1 MKCFLYRTCRV
12 FLPLCVLFFLFSTGC
27 PCYANADRDQSLEI
41 LNRWTSIRWGEE
53 NLAWVV
59 YYPEALIE
67 PWINAEAERRRF
79 RPDQTEAYRKA
90 FMDELRIDSTTPILL
105 SVQVLGTTPLDLSP
119 LADNVAL
126 VNESGERIRPMVIE
140 KRLEGPLQG
149 LVQGFIFFPKQSSE
163 NFHIVI
169 KGLIPERETAFTF
182 GGAEQNAETIAT
194 TTDMRETMIDEPL
207 IEEVIVKIPTT
218 EKPRPPQPESV
229 PSPEEVEPQTET
241 FEPTQPVVP
250 PQEQPPV
257 PEPPVQQ
264 ELPQPAVRGPI
275 LSPRQVLDIYL
286 KSWIAG
292 DTDRMYEL
300 LSTESQQKISRELFD
315 REILSGGFRN
325 LLKSGYKVNW
335 LNESSAKIT
344 VARKLLL
351 MRSLES
357 KQIDFVEED
366 GSARVSW

>member
-1 MKCFLYRTCRV
+1 M
-12 FLPLCVLFFLFSTGC
+12 PLCALFFLFAPGGTC
-27 PCYANADRDQSLEI
+27 HANADRDRSLEI

-90 FMDELRIDSTTPILL
+90 FMDELRIDSTTPVLL
-105 SVQVLGTTPLDLSP
+105 SVQALGAAPLDLSP
-119 LADNVAL
+119 LADNIAL
-126 VNESGERIRPMVIE
+126 VDATGKRVGPMVIE
-140 KRLEGPLQG
+140 KRLDGPLQG
-149 LVQGFIFFPKQSSE
+149 LVQGFVFFPKQSSE
-163 NFHIVI
+163 NFYIVI
-169 KGLIPERETAFTF
+169 KGLVPERETAFTF
-182 GGAEQNAETIAT
+182 DGAVQSASSIAT
-194 TTDMRETMIDEPL
+194 TAGAMETTISEPP

-218 EKPRPPQPESV
+218 PKT
-229 PSPEEVEPQTET
+229 PSPPTPPVSSPEDAEPQTEV
-241 FEPTQPVVP
+241 FKPTQPVVP
-250 PQEQPPV
+250 QPQIEQPPV
-257 PEPPVQQ
+257 QEPPVQQ
-264 ELPQPAVRGPI
+264 ELPQPAARGPM
-275 LSPRQVLDIYL
+275 LSPKQALDIYL

-292 DTDRMYEL
+292 DTDQMYEL
-300 LSTESQQKISRELFD
+300 LSTESREKISRELFD
-315 REILSGGFRN
+315 REVSSNRFRN

-335 LNESSAKIT
+335 LNEGSAKVT

-357 KQIDFVEED
+357 KQIDFVMED

>member
-1 MKCFLYRTCRV
+1 MKRFSYRTCRV
-12 FLPLCVLFFLFSTGC
+12 FLPLCVLFFLFFIGL
-27 PCYANADRDQSLEI
+27 PCHANADRDRSLEI

-105 SVQVLGTTPLDLSP
+105 SVQVLGATPLDLSP
-119 LADNVAL
+119 LADNIAL
-126 VNESGERIRPMVIE
+126 IDEAGRRVGPMVIE
-140 KRLEGPLQG
+140 KRLDGPLQG
-149 LVQGFIFFPKQSSE
+149 LVQGFVFFPKQNSE
-163 NFHIVI
+163 NFYIVI
-169 KGLIPERETAFTF
+169 KGLVPERETVFTF
-182 GGAEQNAETIAT
+182 DGAVQGAGTIAT
-194 TTDMRETMIDEPL
+194 TTGERETTISEPP

-218 EKPRPPQPESV
+218 EKPRPPQPEPV
-229 PSPEEVEPQTET
+229 SPPEDAEPEI

-250 PQEQPPV
+250 QEQPPLQ
-257 PEPPVQQ
+257 EPPIQQ
-264 ELPQPAVRGPI
+264 ELPQPVIRGPI

-286 KSWIAG
+286 KAWIAG
-292 DTDRMYEL
+292 DMDRMYEL
-300 LSTESQQKISRELFD
+300 LSTESQERISRELFD
-315 REILSGGFRN
+315 REVSSGGFRN
-325 LLKSGYKVNW
+325 LLKSGYKVTW
-335 LNESSAKIT
+335 LNESSAKVT